1 MRPNQIISVC
11 QTPLHFIFTLSILE
25 NINTSASP
33 IIIWIRESSIDQR
46 FIEKITKHLGATLLC
61 LKGTEKDAINSTIN
75 RVCNL
80 RKIRSFKT
88 LKNPIELYY
97 FNDLGPEVQLLAK
110 LAKKKG
116 GTTSLVEDGVA
127 IYDIGGEFKKNPLKA
142 LLGKLVYGCWW
153 EKPRRIGET
162 KLHDKIYAIN
172 PSITRRSINKNA
184 KTQKLAIN
192 EKTLSYLFPYG
203 ETEPD
208 STVVLLPFIGST
220 SKVSEID
227 EYLRKSL
234 LSFEN
239 KVYLKFHPQERI
251 EIIDRLLAQSHYSNY
266 EILPSNLPIEIL
278 FLRSPGKRTVVGFK
292 TSALHTLK
300 SFCTSVEPRYFRE
313 GLSDDWIK
321 FYRAMGIEEYKNT

>member
-1 MRPNQIISVC
+1 
-11 QTPLHFIFTLSILE
+11 
-25 NINTSASP
+25 
-33 IIIWIRESSIDQR
+33 
-46 FIEKITKHLGATLLC
+46 
-61 LKGTEKDAINSTIN
+61 
-75 RVCNL
+75 
-80 RKIRSFKT
+80 
-88 LKNPIELYY
+88 
-97 FNDLGPEVQLLAK
+97 VQLLAK

-172 PSITRRSINKNA
+172 PSITRRSINKKA

-227 EYLRKSL
+227 EYLRKPL